1 MGLLAQFSYLQ
12 VLDLLTTMAFLSV
25 GVQEGNPLVRVA
37 LASGDNLPGLLL
49 VKGVAIGIAIYC
61 WQAKRHTVL
70 YRANWF
76 FAAVVAWNLIAFVI
90 VSNRLS

>member
-1 MGLLAQFSYLQ
+1 
-12 VLDLLTTMAFLSV
+12 MAFLSV

-37 LASGDNLPGLLL
+37 LASAENLPALLF
-49 VKGVAIGIAIYC
+49 VKSIAIAIAVYC

-76 FAAVVAWNLIAFVI
+76 FAAVVAWNLLAFVI
-90 VSNRLS
+90 GSNRLS